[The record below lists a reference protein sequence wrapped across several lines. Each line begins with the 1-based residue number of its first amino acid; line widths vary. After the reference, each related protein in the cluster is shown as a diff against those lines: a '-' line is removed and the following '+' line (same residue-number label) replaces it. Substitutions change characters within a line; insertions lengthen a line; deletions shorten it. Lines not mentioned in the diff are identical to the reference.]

1 MINAIECARYRCGV
15 LLLLVSAM
23 GVAIP
28 TTANAGI
35 NCNPRSIVGRA
46 VGGELLNQALGGFS
60 QILGAAGGVQN
71 GISPT
76 PSDAM
81 RDCIIPAINPPP
93 RDNTPYDSSPI
104 QSAPP
109 RAPSFGWG
117 DPHLVTHDGVGYDFQ
132 GAGDYVYIEGG
143 GLTVQAR
150 QFRLSPN
157 AIPSRIKAF
166 AVRTDEVTVVINDP
180 IDPALKFSA
189 DGIDDVLTVNGVDL
203 PISIGGW
210 IDLDDRGSF
219 VQRFRK
225 HTYLRIVGK
234 IDLLVSSSGNV
245 FELILDESMRGQVSG
260 LLGNFDGIPNND
272 FQTAAGSLIDIND
285 NTVLY
290 GEYLNSWLRQG
301 SASLFN
307 SEFDPAVDGAIST
320 SLIPSVSTSTLELR
334 EELAERCINAGVP
347 QGFLLHGCI
356 YDLLFDG
363 DEELLQNAA
372 QLNGRATGIVSSASL
387 STDLSEEITLT
398 NDAIVAPLQP
408 VPAAGQLSNINEID
422 RYTTFLAGVNQR
434 MIQWDS
440 PCSSAQPFSLL
451 VEREEGVASAYAA
464 ACDAPLVLPQ
474 GQVSFAVFSQGGDT
488 GDYAFRLIESAT
500 TELGQIALETVLDG
514 TLAAT
519 EQLRATLPVTESRKV
534 FIESNQT
541 ENCAREWQV
550 LDASNTVIKRRSVC
564 NDLGLIT
571 TDSTTPYRIRIL
583 PGAGAEYAF
592 TVLNV
597 GDSPIIEAGL
607 NREFS
612 FSIDTPG
619 QSASAQ
625 FTVLEGERIYVDRV
639 GGVDSGTLTVTDP
652 LNNDVVTTS
661 AFEADTQFVAA
672 QGGDYTL
679 TLQAD
684 DFTGTVPISIVSIAD
699 DTEISVNRGDTF
711 TLALSTLGQRAIAT
725 FDAVAGESYTVVVK
739 ARNTVSG
746 LSSAPKIQ
754 PPDGALSLTVF
765 DSRTFTLES
774 SGSVQI
780 ILDSTQQDNFIGSVE
795 IELQ

>member
-1 MINAIECARYRCGV
+1 MSKSIHFTRYRCGV

-23 GVAIP
+23 AVAMP
-28 TTANAGI
+28 TTSSAGI

-60 QILGAAGGVQN
+60 QILGAAAGIQN

-81 RDCIIPAINPPP
+81 RDCIIPALNPPP
-93 RDNTPYDSSPI
+93 RDDTPYDSSPI
-104 QSAPP
+104 QSAPA

-117 DPHLVTHDGVGYDFQ
+117 DPHLVTHDGIGYDFQ

-150 QFRLSPN
+150 QFRLSPD

-166 AVRTDEVTVVINDP
+166 AVRTDDATVVINDP
-180 IDPALKFSA
+180 IDRSLKFSA
-189 DGIDDVLTVNGVDL
+189 DGIDDVVTVNGVDL

-219 VQRFRK
+219 VQRFKR
-225 HTYLRIVGK
+225 HTYVRIVGK

-245 FELILDESMRGQVSG
+245 FELVLDESMRGQVSG
-260 LLGNFDGIPNND
+260 LLGNFDGNPNND
-272 FQTAAGSLIDIND
+272 FQTAAGSPIDIN
-285 NTVLY
+285 NSTELY

-307 SEFDPAVDGAIST
+307 SEYDPAVDGAIST
-320 SLIPSVSTSTLELR
+320 SSIPSVSSATLESR
-334 EELAERCINAGVP
+334 EAIAARCINAGVP

-363 DEELLQNAA
+363 DELLLQSAA
-372 QLNGRATGIVSSASL
+372 ELNGRATGVVSSASFT
-387 STDLSEEITLT
+387 SDISDDITLT
-398 NDAIVAPLQP
+398 NDAIVSALQP
-408 VPAAGQLSNINEID
+408 VPAAGRLSNSNEVD
-422 RYTTFLAGVNQR
+422 RYTTFLAGANQR

-440 PCSSAQPFSLL
+440 PCSAAQPFSLL
-451 VEREEGVASAYAA
+451 VEREEGAVSAFPAV
-464 ACDAPLVLPQ
+464 CDAPLVLPQ

-488 GDYAFRLIESAT
+488 GDYAFRLIEPAMS
-500 TELGQIALETVLDG
+500 ELGQIALDTLVQG

-519 EQLRATLPVTESRKV
+519 EQLSATLPITESGKY
-534 FIESNQT
+534 FIESDQT

-550 LDASNTVIKRRSVC
+550 LNASNNVLARRSVC

-583 PGAGAEYAF
+583 PGAGAAYAF
-592 TVLNV
+592 TALNV
-597 GDSPIIEAGL
+597 GDSPIVDAGL

-612 FSIDTPG
+612 FTIDTPG
-619 QSASAQ
+619 QTASAT
-625 FTVLEGERIYVDRV
+625 FTVLEGERIYVDRD
-639 GGVDSGTLTVTDP
+639 GGVNSGILTVTDP
-652 LNNDVVTTS
+652 QNNVVVSTS
-661 AFEADTQFVAA
+661 AFEADTQFVASI
-672 QGGDYTL
+672 GGDYTL

-684 DFTGTVPISIVSIAD
+684 DFTGIVPISIVSIAD
-699 DTEISVNRGDTF
+699 DTAIAVNRGDTF
-711 TLALSTLGQRAIAT
+711 TLALTTLGQRAIAT
-725 FDAVAGESYTVVVK
+725 FDAVAGESYTVVIQQ
-739 ARNTVSG
+739 RNTVSG
-746 LSSAPKIQ
+746 LSGAPYIQ
-754 PPDGALSLTVF
+754 PPADALSLPIF
-765 DSRTFTLES
+765 GSRTFTVES
-774 SGSVQI
+774 SGTVQVV
-780 ILDSTQQDNFIGSVE
+780 LDSTEQDNFIGSVE
-795 IELQ
+795 FELQ